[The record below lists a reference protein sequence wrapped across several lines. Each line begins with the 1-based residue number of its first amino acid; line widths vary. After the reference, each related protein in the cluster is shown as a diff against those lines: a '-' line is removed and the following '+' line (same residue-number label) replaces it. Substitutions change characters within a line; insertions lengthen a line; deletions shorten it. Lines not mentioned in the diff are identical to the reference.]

1 MFHTFAVEHS
11 KFKELKR
18 NMLKEVKEDVTIS
31 YQIENVNKE
40 IRIIKNNQMKIL
52 ELKSTISEMKNSWEW
67 LNSRFEQTKEWVNL
81 KIDWQGLCNLRNG
94 GKEEWRKMN
103 RASEKYGIICISNIS
118 VMGVLEGERG
128 AEKTFE
134 EIMAEH
140 I

>member
-31 YQIENVNKE
+31 HQIENVNKE

-103 RASEKYGIICISNIS
+103 RASEKYGIIYISNIS

>member
-1 MFHTFAVEHS
+1 
-11 KFKELKR
+11 
-18 NMLKEVKEDVTIS
+18 
-31 YQIENVNKE
+31 
-40 IRIIKNNQMKIL
+40 
-52 ELKSTISEMKNSWEW
+52 
-67 LNSRFEQTKEWVNL
+67 
-81 KIDWQGLCNLRNG
+81 
-94 GKEEWRKMN
+94 MN